1 MASAAIP
8 RSFDAFLAEPRN
20 AVLCI
25 GRGEQRAP
33 HATPVWF
40 IYDGARFRI
49 SITRTR
55 VKYRLLQQT
64 AHVTLVIDDALGSRS
79 VIVEGRASVEDGD
92 AALLALA
99 LALGEKY
106 ADGEPEADDALL
118 RRLHA
123 EQRVVV
129 TVEPEHVLAWSG

>member
-1 MASAAIP
+1 MPPAAIP

-20 AVLCI
+20 AILCI
-25 GRGEQRAP
+25 GRGADRPP

-40 IYDGARFRI
+40 VYDGARFRI

-55 VKYRLLQQT
+55 VKYHLLQQT
-64 AHVTLVIDDALGSRS
+64 AHVTLVVDDALGNRS
-79 VIVEGRASVEDGD
+79 VIVEGSASVEDGD
-92 AALLALA
+92 APLLALA
-99 LALGEKY
+99 RALGEKY
-106 ADGEPEADDALL
+106 VDGEPGTDAELL

-129 TVEPEHVLAWSG
+129 TVEPQHVLAWSG

>member
-1 MASAAIP
+1 MPPAAIP
-8 RSFDAFLAEPRN
+8 RAFEAFLAEPRN

-25 GRGEQRAP
+25 GRGAERPP

-40 IYDGARFRI
+40 VYDGARFRI

-64 AHVTLVIDDALGSRS
+64 PHVTLVIDDTLGNRS
-79 VIVEGRASVEDGD
+79 VIIEGCASVEDGD
-92 AALLALA
+92 GALVALA
-99 LALGEKY
+99 RALGDKY
-106 ADGEPEADDALL
+106 ADGESGTDAEVL
-118 RRLHA
+118 RRLRA

-129 TVEPEHVLAWSG
+129 TVEPEHALTWSG